1 MHLMISMG
9 NKEMLSWGMLWIC
22 LLGMKFTEK
31 ETNSFIV
38 YSICF
43 TGFLFLI
50 IKWSTPKP

>member
-1 MHLMISMG
+1 MG